1 VIEGHAVGFMRCI
14 FGRGRS
20 AVIASSFAGLFTAA
34 CGTSSSST
42 SSTSQGSAT
51 INGTVNGQSVA
62 ANDVIGLTG
71 TEMKDASMNAYAA
84 IIISNETGTCERAHS
99 SVWDGSPAYEVL
111 VIDAVVSGAS
121 SVGPGTY
128 PVGNA
133 GVAQLT
139 VVHADGTT
147 AGDAGDGTMDVLLRA
162 PVLDLEAEHVDAS
175 EGYGTW

>member
-1 VIEGHAVGFMRCI
+1 L
-14 FGRGRS
+14 
-20 AVIASSFAGLFTAA
+20 FAAA

-51 INGTVNGQSVA
+51 INGTVNGQSVT

-71 TEMKDASMNAYAA
+71 TEMKDASTNAYAA
-84 IIISNETGTCERAHS
+84 VIISNQTGTCGRAHS
-99 SVWDGSPAYEVL
+99 SVWDGSPGYEVL

-121 SVGPGTY
+121 SVSPGTY
-128 PVGNA
+128 PVGST

-147 AGDAGDGTMDVLLRA
+147 AGNAGDGTITFSAVGSMLVGSFDVNLAGGFHLTGQFTA
-162 PVLDLEAEHVDAS
+162 PVCAGGLDPFP
-175 EGYGTW
+175 T